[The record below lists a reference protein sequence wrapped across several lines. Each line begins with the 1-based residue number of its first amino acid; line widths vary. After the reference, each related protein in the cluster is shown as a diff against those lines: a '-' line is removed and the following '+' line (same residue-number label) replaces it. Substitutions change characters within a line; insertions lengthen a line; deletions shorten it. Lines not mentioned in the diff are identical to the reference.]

1 MVHYGSS
8 PMVHYRT
15 QNAGRPTRKNRTK
28 QALFKNARS
37 APMVNRFYILVH
49 LPPFSPDRVMLD
61 RVNLDRP
68 TLTIMRI

>member
-49 LPPFSPDRVMLD
+49 LPPFSEPEMLD

-68 TLTIMRI
+68 TLTMMRY